1 MSDLKATLRI
11 ETWSMPA
18 ADLGPDNPLPPLG
31 DTRDVHTEPSQ
42 APGISPMML
51 RNMNYGR
58 VPNPLPYTMQDGY
71 TRHLQPRDFR
81 VAVLENEVLRATFLL
96 EFGGRMWSL
105 VHKPSGRELLAVN
118 PVFRLANL
126 AIRNAWFSGGVEW
139 NIGTIGHSPF
149 TCSPLF
155 AARIQRDDGTP
166 MLRMYEWER
175 IRQVPF
181 QIDIYLS
188 NKAPVLLVWVRIINP
203 HDRTLPM
210 YWWSNIAVPETEDTR
225 VIVPADSAYQFG
237 YHRNGLGLVS
247 VPEINGTD
255 ISYPT
260 NIDRSA
266 DFFFH
271 IPMGTRPWIAAL
283 DRQGKGLVQ
292 VSTERLLGRKL
303 FVWGMGV
310 GGRRWQRFLS
320 QPGYAYS
327 EVQAGLARTQM
338 EHLPMPAH
346 TAWEWLEA
354 YGLMEADSHAVHS
367 SDWSLARRA
376 VEDQLERLIP
386 RVALDAAFEQGRALA
401 DRPPDELLQRGSG
414 WGTLERL
421 RRAASGEPPFCSE
434 ALIFDIASLG
444 RAQQPWIDLLNQ
456 EVARDVDPE
465 IAPHGYMIQREWH
478 RSLEE
483 AAHGGRMNWLRW
495 LHLGVMRYYIGDR
508 LSARQAWEASLKEAR
523 TPWALRN
530 LAFLAY
536 EEGWLDEAADL
547 YIAAC
552 QMCPSL
558 LPLAVECGEVLI
570 DMDRAH
576 EWLDLLHAFP
586 QSVRTVGR
594 IRLLEGW
601 AALAVRDFERV
612 AHLFSRKLIVPDLR
626 EGERSLSQLWFAFH
640 EQRLSAEESV
650 PANAALRSRVR
661 WQFPVPPEIDFRMS
675 NDASDDVSTDA
686 R

>member
-1 MSDLKATLRI
+1 
-11 ETWSMPA
+11 
-18 ADLGPDNPLPPLG
+18 
-31 DTRDVHTEPSQ
+31 
-42 APGISPMML
+42 MML

-126 AIRNAWFSGGVEW
+126 AIRNAWFS
-139 NIGTIGHSPF
+139 
-149 TCSPLF
+149 L
-155 AARIQRDDGTP
+155 
-166 MLRMYEWER
+166 
-175 IRQVPF
+175 
-181 QIDIYLS
+181 
-188 NKAPVLLVWVRIINP
+188 
-203 HDRTLPM
+203 
-210 YWWSNIAVPETEDTR
+210 
-225 VIVPADSAYQFG
+225 
-237 YHRNGLGLVS
+237 
-247 VPEINGTD
+247 
-255 ISYPT
+255 
-260 NIDRSA
+260 
-266 DFFFH
+266 
-271 IPMGTRPWIAAL
+271 
-283 DRQGKGLVQ
+283 
-292 VSTERLLGRKL
+292 
-303 FVWGMGV
+303 
-310 GGRRWQRFLS
+310 
-320 QPGYAYS
+320 
-327 EVQAGLARTQM
+327 
-338 EHLPMPAH
+338 
-346 TAWEWLEA
+346 
-354 YGLMEADSHAVHS
+354 
-367 SDWSLARRA
+367 
-376 VEDQLERLIP
+376 
-386 RVALDAAFEQGRALA
+386 
-401 DRPPDELLQRGSG
+401 
-414 WGTLERL
+414 
-421 RRAASGEPPFCSE
+421 
-434 ALIFDIASLG
+434 
-444 RAQQPWIDLLNQ
+444 
-456 EVARDVDPE
+456 
-465 IAPHGYMIQREWH
+465 
-478 RSLEE
+478 LEE

-508 LSARQAWEASLKEAR
+508 LSARQAWEASLNDAR

-570 DMDRAH
+570 DMDRAR

-640 EQRLSAEESV
+640 EQRLSAKESV
-650 PANAALRSRVR
+650 PVNAALRSRVR

-675 NDASDDVSTDA
+675 DDVSTNT